1 MRKPAQLPG
10 GDEPIG
16 RRPDDRPAAAPDTT
30 GERALDATSSINQ
43 RIFDTSLDL
52 ILVVDKRGNF
62 LRVSPSSAAILG
74 YQPDEMV
81 GHSAAEFLYPDDLE
95 GTRHEMRL
103 ARRGQVMRNFECRYI
118 HKDGRIVTLAW
129 TGVWS
134 EPDRQHFF
142 IGRDMSRRIALEQQ
156 LRQAQKMKAVGQLTG
171 GIAHDFNNI
180 LTVIT
185 GMVEALSEAVKTDPI
200 LAEMVK
206 SIEEAA
212 ERGAQLTQRMLAFAR
227 KQPLQPRPIDL
238 NDIVTRMV
246 AMLQRTLGE
255 DIAVKTVLAN
265 GLWPAQADPFQLED
279 AIVNLAVNA
288 RDAMPT
294 GGELAIGTSN
304 VHLDE
309 NYAAHNVEVAP
320 GDYVVVAIADTG
332 VGMPPEVIE
341 HAFEPFFTTKDVGRG
356 TGLGLSMVYG
366 FVKQSNGFV
375 YIDSEKGQ
383 GTTVRLYLPRAE
395 NEQLQ
400 PKSDLCRPASL
411 PDGNETI
418 LVVEDAAAV
427 RATAVS
433 LLESLGYRVLQAN
446 DGPSALEL
454 VDEHLDIDLVLS
466 DVVMPGGM
474 KGPDLARHVLKRRP
488 DVKLLYMSGYA
499 DDASFRDGAFE
510 PYAELI
516 SKPFQ
521 SEELARKVR
530 EVLGTHKPP
539 RRKTVRRNKG

>member
-16 RRPDDRPAAAPDTT
+16 WQPDDRPAAAPDTT

-134 EPDRQHFF
+134 EPDHQHFF

-304 VHLDE
+304 IHLDE
-309 NYAAHNVEVAP
+309 HYAAHNVEVAP

-366 FVKQSNGFV
+366 FVTQSRGHV
-375 YIDSEKGQ
+375 RIASEIGR
-383 GTTVRLYLPRAE
+383 GTSIMLYLPKATTE
-395 NEQLQ
+395 G
-400 PKSDLCRPASL
+400 AA
-411 PDGNETI
+411 PDIPESAVEPVTDGRETI
-418 LVVEDAAAV
+418 LIVEDDAAV
-427 RATAVS
+427 RKVAATILKRIGYQVWQAEDGKS
-433 LLESLGYRVLQAN
+433 ALDILQTGIAIDLLFTDLIMPNGMSGQDLMRTARERRPDLKVLFASGYSEQFIAGRGVADHGIPLLSKPYRKQQLAQAIRKAL
-446 DGPSALEL
+446 DGPGPSA
-454 VDEHLDIDLVLS
+454 
-466 DVVMPGGM
+466 
-474 KGPDLARHVLKRRP
+474 
-488 DVKLLYMSGYA
+488 
-499 DDASFRDGAFE
+499 
-510 PYAELI
+510 
-516 SKPFQ
+516 
-521 SEELARKVR
+521 
-530 EVLGTHKPP
+530 
-539 RRKTVRRNKG
+539 